1 MTRWSAVA
9 WAPLGWVAVGWVA
22 LGCGLTA
29 CADGASDPEFR
40 QYVRDA
46 EITDA
51 RVLASDL
58 GPPRVDMRAGQPE
71 PVEVTVEAWPEA
83 RILAHDAQGTLVDDT
98 DGTATL
104 GSPYAVTIFDAPAG
118 GRGRVV
124 TILEPRAAVTLVD
137 PTDDH
142 ELAWPASIQLPGA
155 ADGATSYDIT
165 LGCVGVRWVD
175 PMVAFDA
182 MVPKGCLTSDGV
194 AWVLALALDEAD
206 RPIAFTQA
214 RIPGAP
220 DAPVN
225 LGPWRQDFARHTIEV
240 DGMVD
245 AHALWGRE
253 HLTYGILGRKQG
265 EGAQFFD
272 LARNFGGTH
281 WGAEVVFGLPDPP
294 LNATLR
300 AWVAP
305 DEDRI
310 RLDTEGLGPLDG
322 GWADGTLTWT
332 APEGANSVRI
342 DAVWAT
348 DEVQRQW
355 SIFADPTLGTFTPPT
370 VGIPREWRPPDDATW
385 YMTAVRCAP
394 AEGFICP
401 SDAIDVPDTTPHTGW
416 RITIGL

>member
-1 MTRWSAVA
+1 MTRWIVA
-9 WAPLGWVAVGWVA
+9 GVA
-22 LGCGLTA
+22 LCLSA
-29 CADGASDPEFR
+29 CADGDADPEFR

-46 EITDA
+46 EIVDA
-51 RVLASDL
+51 RVFESDL
-58 GPPRVDMRAGQPE
+58 GPPRFDMRALEPE
-71 PVEVTVEAWPEA
+71 PAQVNVEAWPAA
-83 RILAHDAQGTLVDDT
+83 RILAHDAEGTLVADT

-104 GSPYAVTIFDAPAG
+104 MRPHAVTIFDAPAN
-118 GRGRVV
+118 GRGRIITVLQPQQ
-124 TILEPRAAVTLVD
+124 TIALVD

-142 ELAWPASIQLPGA
+142 ELAWPASIQLPGP

-165 LGCVGVRWVD
+165 LGCVGIRWID
-175 PMVAFDA
+175 AEQPFEA
-182 MVPKGCLTSDGV
+182 MVPKACLTSDGV
-194 AWVLALALDEAD
+194 AWVLALALDED
-206 RPIAFTQA
+206 DHPIAFSQA

-225 LGPWRQDFARHTIEV
+225 LGPWRQDFARHTIDV

-253 HLTYGILGRKQG
+253 HLSYGILGRKQG
-265 EGAQFFD
+265 AGAQFFD

-281 WGAEVVFGLPDPP
+281 WRAEVVFGLPDPP

-305 DEDRI
+305 DEDTI
-310 RLDTEGLGPLDG
+310 RLEPALLGPLQG
-322 GWADGTLTWT
+322 GWTDGVLSWT
-332 APEGANSVRI
+332 APEGADSVRI
-342 DAVWAT
+342 DAVWSA
-348 DEVQRQW
+348 DEVQLRW
-355 SIFADPTLGTFTPPT
+355 TIFADPSAGTFTPPT
-370 VGIPREWRPPDDATW
+370 VGIPREWRPPEDAVW

-401 SDAIDVPDTTPHTGW
+401 EDAIGVPVTDPQTGW